1 MTFKRAM
8 FAAGA
13 VAVAYLVFVLASGL
27 GFNPTGESWDFS
39 VPGQFGDSFGPLN
52 TFMAALAA
60 VGALGAYFAQREE
73 LADAKISASTDR
85 KLASKRDFESTFF
98 NLISLFR
105 DTTNDIE
112 VPDQYNQK
120 PVRGRDAIKR
130 IIEEKI
136 GGTQGN
142 DEADSENYNYVYLKN
157 RDDLAHYFRTIYH
170 IVKFIDDSDVE
181 DKRLYARLLRASLS
195 NSEALLI
202 ALNCSF
208 GEGRTK
214 FRELIEKYAL
224 LHNLSE
230 DDAQCWRL
238 IDKFSEGAFGD
249 RPEMIARL
257 KQAREERQASD

>member
-1 MTFKRAM
+1 MVG
-8 FAAGA
+8 AGL
-13 VAVAYLVFVLASGL
+13 VGSAYLVFVLASGL
-27 GFNPTGESWDFS
+27 GLNPTGQTWDFAVS
-39 VPGQFGDSFGPLN
+39 GQFGDSFGPLN

-60 VGALGAYFAQREE
+60 IGALGAYFAQREK
-73 LADAKISASTDR
+73 LANAKISSGIDQ
-85 KLASKRDFESTFF
+85 KLATKRDFESTFF

-112 VPDQYNQK
+112 VPDQYNQH
-120 PVRGRDAIKR
+120 PVKGRDAIKR

-142 DEADSENYNYVYLKN
+142 DQADSDNYNYVYLRN
-157 RDDLAHYFRTIYH
+157 RDDLAHYFRIVYH
-170 IVKFIDDSDVE
+170 IVKFIDDSHVE

-202 ALNCSF
+202 ALNCAF

-214 FRELIEKYAL
+214 FRVLIERYAL

-230 DDAQCWRL
+230 DDAQSWRL
-238 IDKFSEGAFGD
+238 IEKFSDSAFGD

-257 KQAREERQASD
+257 RKGIEVRKALSG